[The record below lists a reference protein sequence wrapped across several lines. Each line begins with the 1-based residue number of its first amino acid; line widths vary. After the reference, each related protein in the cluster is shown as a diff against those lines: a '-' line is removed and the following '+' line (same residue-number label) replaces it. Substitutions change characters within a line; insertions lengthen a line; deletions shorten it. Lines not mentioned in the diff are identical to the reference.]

1 MDIQQKINAMQSR
14 QLELRAIMA
23 QSDDRASKCFKSGVL
38 FKEAYPEDFARYEAA
53 NAEYNANEIM
63 LAGLQAEAEREAELE
78 ASQPPVEIAPEPQP
92 EAEPEPAPEEIP
104 VPEPGIVR
112 DETES

>member
-1 MDIQQKINAMQSR
+1 MDIQQQINAMQSR

-23 QSDDRASKCFKSGVL
+23 QSDDRASKCFKSGVP
-38 FKEAYPEDFARYEAA
+38 FRDTYPEDFARYEAA
-53 NAEYNANEIM
+53 NAEYNANEIT
-63 LAGLQAEAEREAELE
+63 LAGLQAEAAREAEME
-78 ASQPPVEIAPEPQP
+78 ALQPPVEILPEPDT
-92 EAEPEPAPEEIP
+92 EPEQPTPEEIL